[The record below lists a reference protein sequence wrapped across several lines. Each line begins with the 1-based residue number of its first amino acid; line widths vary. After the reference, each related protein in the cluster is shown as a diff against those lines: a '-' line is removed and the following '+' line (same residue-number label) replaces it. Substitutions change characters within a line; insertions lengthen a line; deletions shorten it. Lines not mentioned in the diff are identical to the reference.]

1 MSDTSTSFP
10 HRNIDRLYCPCVT
23 YLCAIGKHQHQPS
36 EEQNKTSQPCI
47 PCAYKACN
55 FDIALDK
62 EFTKLVPN
70 QRPEVCPRSATTTKT
85 TASNDD
91 DDSNNNV
98 DGMMGYRRG
107 MNVLTVGDGD
117 FSFSL
122 AVSKLVASADNN
134 SGGMV
139 VATSYEDKP
148 TLQRVYPAFEDTLNS
163 LQNCDGTKTIVGY
176 NVDATQLNKT
186 LPPNVLQSNVK
197 YHRIC
202 WNFPCTAIGK
212 GQDGQNDAMEENKEL
227 VRKFMVNALP
237 FLDIDCGEIHI
248 AHKTKPPYNQWEMEK
263 IAMEGIN
270 KNGNENFEYLGRL
283 VFDKLCMPP
292 YTPRKALD
300 RKSFPCHDACIYI
313 FGFRRTSGEGS
324 TIPCG
329 EDADNDELSIQQLAK
344 LSPSSV
350 IPVTTQLIIYVR
362 SIHMK
367 LAVYRQEVKQR
378 SKKRS
383 GNEHHGRKKQ
393 RRRK

>member
-1 MSDTSTSFP
+1 MSDTTSTSFP
-10 HRNIDRLYCPCVT
+10 HRNIDRLYCPCIT
-23 YLCAIGKHQHQPS
+23 YLCAIGKHQSSDGQK
-36 EEQNKTSQPCI
+36 KTSQPCI
-47 PCAYKACN
+47 PCAYKVAN

-70 QRPEVCPRSATTTKT
+70 QRPEVCPRSATNTAIN
-85 TASNDD
+85 ASNDDD

-122 AVSKLVASADNN
+122 AVAKLVASADND

-163 LQNCDGTKTIVGY
+163 LQNCDTKTIVGY

-186 LPPNVLQSNVK
+186 LPSDVLQLNVK

-202 WNFPCTAIGK
+202 WNFPCTAIGN

-237 FLDIDCGEIHI
+237 FLDTECGEIHI
-248 AHKTKPPYNQWEMEK
+248 AHKTKPPYNQWQMEK
-263 IAMEGIN
+263 IAMEGIY
-270 KNGNENFEYLGRL
+270 KNGTENFEYKGRL
-283 VFDKLCMPP
+283 VFDKQLLPP

-313 FGFRRTSGEGS
+313 FGFRRASGEES

-329 EDADNDELSIQQLAK
+329 EDVDNDELSMAR

-350 IPVTTQLIIYVR
+350 IPVTTQLINNVR
-362 SIHMK
+362 SIHIK
-367 LAVYRQEVKQR
+367 LAAYRQQLKHHP

-383 GNEHHGRKKQ
+383 GNEHQGRKKQ

>member
-1 MSDTSTSFP
+1 
-10 HRNIDRLYCPCVT
+10 
-23 YLCAIGKHQHQPS
+23 
-36 EEQNKTSQPCI
+36 
-47 PCAYKACN
+47 
-55 FDIALDK
+55 
-62 EFTKLVPN
+62 
-70 QRPEVCPRSATTTKT
+70 
-85 TASNDD
+85 
-91 DDSNNNV
+91 
-98 DGMMGYRRG
+98 

-122 AVSKLVASADNN
+122 AVAKLVASADND

-163 LQNCDGTKTIVGY
+163 LQNCDTKTIVGY
-176 NVDATQLNKT
+176 NVDATQLNQT
-186 LPPNVLQSNVK
+186 LPSDVLQSNVK

-202 WNFPCTAIGK
+202 WNFPCTAIGR

-237 FLDIDCGEIHI
+237 YLDKDCGEIHI
-248 AHKTKPPYNQWEMEK
+248 AHKTKPPYNQWQMEK
-263 IAMEGIN
+263 IE
-270 KNGNENFEYLGRL
+270 NGNENFEYKGRL
-283 VFDKLCMPP
+283 VFDKQLLPP

-300 RKSFPCHDACIYI
+300 KKSFPCHDACIYI
-313 FGFRRTSGEGS
+313 FGFRRASGEES

-329 EDADNDELSIQQLAK
+329 KDVDNDELSIQQQAQLC
-344 LSPSSV
+344 PSSV
-350 IPVTTQLIIYVR
+350 IPVTTQLINNVR

-367 LAVYRQEVKQR
+367 LAVYRQEELKQR

-383 GNEHHGRKKQ
+383 GNGHQGRKKQ

>member
-1 MSDTSTSFP
+1 MSDTSISFP
-10 HRNIDRLYCPCVT
+10 HRNIDRLYCPCIT
-23 YLCAIGKHQHQPS
+23 YLCAIGKHQPS
-36 EEQNKTSQPCI
+36 PGQQTSRPCI
-47 PCAYKACN
+47 PCAYKLCN
-55 FDIALDK
+55 FDVALDK

-70 QRPEVCPRSATTTKT
+70 QRPEVCPRSATNTVINT
-85 TASNDD
+85 SNDD

-122 AVSKLVASADNN
+122 AVAKLVASVDND

-148 TLQRVYPAFEDTLNS
+148 TLQRVYPAFEDTLTS

-186 LPPNVLQSNVK
+186 LPPHVLQSNVK

-202 WNFPCTAIGK
+202 WNFPCTAIGS

-227 VRKFMVNALP
+227 VRKFMMNALT
-237 FLDIDCGEIHI
+237 FLDKDCGEIHI
-248 AHKTKPPYNQWEMEK
+248 AHKTKPPYNQWQMEK
-263 IAMEGIN
+263 IAMEDIHR
-270 KNGNENFEYLGRL
+270 NGNEPNFEYKGRL
-283 VFDKLCMPP
+283 VFDKQLLPP

-313 FGFRRTSGEGS
+313 FGFRRTSDEES

-329 EDADNDELSIQQLAK
+329 EDADNDELSSHQLEQ
-344 LSPSSV
+344 LGHSCV
-350 IPVTTQLIIYVR
+350 IPVTTQLINNVR

-367 LAVYRQEVKQR
+367 LAVYRQDLKQR
-378 SKKRS
+378 SRKQS
-383 GNEHHGRKKQ
+383 DNEHHGRKKQ